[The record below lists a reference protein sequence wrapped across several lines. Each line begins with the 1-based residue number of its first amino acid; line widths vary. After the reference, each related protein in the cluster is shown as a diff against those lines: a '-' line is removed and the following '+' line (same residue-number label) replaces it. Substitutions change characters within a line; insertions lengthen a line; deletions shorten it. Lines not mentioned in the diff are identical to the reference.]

1 MSEEIRTVLSKIERE
16 TLQIIRGMAPNSGS
30 SVFVITP
37 SIARDILT
45 RVWPGQRK
53 LRQQRVTELTRMK

>member
-37 SIARDILT
+37 SGLVSANC
-45 RVWPGQRK
+45 VNSG
-53 LRQQRVTELTRMK
+53 